1 VHTYGTALNMIRA
14 EYQAAMRTPL
24 IAPLTTCS
32 FPIGAT
38 LTTGGANFSIFS
50 RGAAAIELLFFD
62 GIDDARPSRVIP
74 IDPLAN
80 RTYHYWHV
88 FVPGV
93 QPGQIYGFRAYGP
106 FEPARGL
113 RFDPSK
119 LLLDPYGRAVAFPKE
134 YNRETARLEGDNTA
148 TAMKS
153 VLTDPGAYDWEGDM
167 PLKRPWSRT
176 IIYEMHVRGFTAHP
190 SSGLPE
196 SKRGTYAG
204 LVERIPYL
212 KQLGITAV
220 ELLPVF
226 QFDPHDAPLG
236 RTNYW
241 GYSPVSFFAPH
252 QAYCSSRE
260 PLGAVREFR
269 DMVKALHRAG
279 IEVILDVVFNHTAE
293 AGHDGP
299 TLCFR
304 GLDNPTYY
312 ILQNDRSL
320 YANFTGTGNTLN
332 ANHPVVRRMIVDSLR
347 CWVNEMHVDGFR
359 FDLASILARDS
370 SGAVMSNP
378 PVLWDIESD
387 PALAGTKMI
396 AEAWDAAGLYQVG
409 NFVGDSWKEWNDRFR
424 DDIRDFFRG
433 ANDSVGRAADR
444 LLGSPSI
451 YGAREREPEESINFV
466 ACHDGFT
473 LNDVVSYNHKHN
485 EHNGEDNRD
494 GMNENRSW
502 NCGVE
507 GPTEDPVV
515 QQLRNRQVKNLLTAV
530 LLSGGVPMFV
540 MGDEVRRSQRGN
552 NNAYCQDN
560 DTSWFDWSLL
570 SNHEDILRFVKLL
583 IARRMMRDV
592 EHERRRFSL
601 NQVLRDTKHAWHGL
615 RLNQPDW
622 SPSSHSIALSGE
634 LKDEGILVH
643 IILNAYWESLD
654 FEIPVLREGREH
666 WRRWI
671 DTALDSPHDICEWN
685 SEPPVLAKTYCA
697 GARSVVVL
705 IAGDRRMPGV
715 STEAQPACA
724 AISRAARS
732 GVPPDHPIMPFPDK
746 VRHT

>member
-1 VHTYGTALNMIRA
+1 MRYEEQVDV
-14 EYQAAMRTPL
+14 ESVVAAPVAGHSYPL
-24 IAPLTTCS
+24 
-32 FPIGAT
+32 GAT
-38 LTTGGANFSIFS
+38 LINGGANFSIFS
-50 RGAAAIELLFFD
+50 RSASSIELLFFD
-62 GIDDARPSRVIP
+62 RVDDARPSRIIP

-88 FVPGV
+88 FVPDV
-93 QPGQIYGFRAYGP
+93 QAGQIYGFRAHGP

-119 LLLDPYGRAVAFPKE
+119 LLLDPYGRAIAVPTN
-134 YNRETARLEGDNTA
+134 YSREAARSKGDNTA

-153 VLTDPGAYDWEGDM
+153 VVTDPHAYDWEGDK
-167 PLKRPWSRT
+167 PLNQPWSRT
-176 IIYEMHVRGFTAHP
+176 IIYEMHVRGFTAHT
-190 SSGLPE
+190 SSGLAE

-204 LVERIPYL
+204 LVQKIQYL
-212 KQLGITAV
+212 QQLGITAV

-226 QFDPHDAPLG
+226 QFDPQDAPAG

-252 QAYCSSRE
+252 RAYSSRQD
-260 PLGAVREFR
+260 PLGVIDEFR

-293 AGHDGP
+293 GGHDGP
-299 TLCFR
+299 TQCFR
-304 GLDNPTYY
+304 GLDNPAYY
-312 ILQNDRSL
+312 LLCEDRSR

-332 ANHPVVRRMIVDSLR
+332 ANHPMIRRMIVDSLR
-347 CWVNEMHVDGFR
+347 YWVREMHVDGFR

-378 PVLWDIESD
+378 PVLWDIGSD

-433 ANDSVGRAADR
+433 ANDSVARAADR

-451 YGAREREPEESINFV
+451 YGPKERELEESINFV

-473 LNDVVSYNHKHN
+473 LNDVVSYNQKHN
-485 EHNGEDNRD
+485 EKNGEANRD
-494 GMNENRSW
+494 GCEENRSW

-507 GPTEDPVV
+507 GPTDDPVIDK
-515 QQLRNRQVKNLLTAV
+515 LRNRQVKNLLTTV
-530 LLSGGVPMFV
+530 LLSAGVPMFV

-560 DTSWFDWSLL
+560 DTSWFDWNLL
-570 SNHEDILRFVKLL
+570 SKHADVLRFVKLL
-583 IARRMMRDV
+583 IERRVIRDV
-592 EHERRRFSL
+592 EHERRRLSL
-601 NQVLRDTKHAWHGL
+601 SQVLREQKHAWHGVK
-615 RLNQPDW
+615 LNQPDW
-622 SPSSHSIALSGE
+622 SPFSHSIAIGGE
-634 LKDEGILVH
+634 LKCEGVFAYM
-643 IILNAYWESLD
+643 ILNAYWEPLD
-654 FEIPVLREGREH
+654 FELPPLRGPREN

-671 DTALDSPHDICEWN
+671 DTALDPPHEICEWN
-685 SEPPVLAKTYCA
+685 AERPVLGTTCRV
-697 GARSVVVL
+697 GPRSVVVL
-705 IAGDRRMPGV
+705 IAGDSRMPGMP
-715 STEAQPACA
+715 T
-724 AISRAARS
+724 
-732 GVPPDHPIMPFPDK
+732 GVQS
-746 VRHT
+746 